1 MSVIARL
8 QQSRCKNAESRIPL
22 SLRGNE
28 MEMPHRYPYNPSLR
42 FILLSFGYGFLWIA
56 VDWLRWDT
64 IPPTGFRFWHSL
76 IGLIP
81 IAVAFIVGV
90 RRIWVERYLLLDDD
104 SMVLPIGLFQMR
116 TAKIEYTD
124 IRRVWRHYT
133 TFYAVPILQ
142 VATEKQTFDIV
153 STFLSDNESYCALE
167 EFLTRKVLENECA
180 KSPRN

>member
-1 MSVIARL
+1 
-8 QQSRCKNAESRIPL
+8 
-22 SLRGNE
+22 
-28 MEMPHRYPYNPSLR
+28 
-42 FILLSFGYGFLWIA
+42 
-56 VDWLRWDT
+56 
-64 IPPTGFRFWHSL
+64 
-76 IGLIP
+76 
-81 IAVAFIVGV
+81 V